1 MAWNDPVS
9 YKESAAR
16 PAAGPITSRDNPLIK
31 EYARLAADAA
41 FRRESGLFALEGA
54 RLCADAAAS
63 ARRSA
68 PFSIPPGRRSS
79 TAPISGRSCR
89 FVPTAARSRP
99 RWPAGCR
106 TRRPPREFFVS
117 AGGLTTAFLWVK

>member
-9 YKESAAR
+9 HKESAAR

-41 FRRESGLFALEGA
+41 FRRESGWFALEGA
-54 RLCADAAAS
+54 RLGADAAAS
-63 ARRSA
+63 
-68 PFSIPPGRRSS
+68 FSIPPGRRSS

-106 TRRPPREFFVS
+106 TRRPPRGFFVS

>member
-9 YKESAAR
+9 HKESAAR

-63 ARRSA
+63 GAAVRTVLYTARAAEQYGAYLGPLLSVCPDCGPAGRPA
-68 PFSIPPGRRSS
+68 VGHADPPGDFLYL
-79 TAPISGRSCR
+79 P
-89 FVPTAARSRP
+89 AA
-99 RWPAGCR
+99 
-106 TRRPPREFFVS
+106 
-117 AGGLTTAFLWVK
+117 